1 MLLRLQESKLK
12 VWAFLKQVFFCQ
24 CSVNHSD
31 CENFTH
37 SLSSRG
43 MAWCVKTNCVNSLAL
58 SILLMRSIIRSLSL
72 IRLSRVVQS
81 ETPALL
87 VILKMSSKFAE
98 TVAAEFVLKRLR
110 SPHLETPTGPKSG
123 ETVQRK
129 RIKMTKSHNFHFL
142 NT

>member
-1 MLLRLQESKLK
+1 M
-12 VWAFLKQVFFCQ
+12 
-24 CSVNHSD
+24 
-31 CENFTH
+31 
-37 SLSSRG
+37 
-43 MAWCVKTNCVNSLAL
+43 
-58 SILLMRSIIRSLSL
+58 
-72 IRLSRVVQS
+72 QS

-129 RIKMTKSHNFHFL
+129 RIKMTKSH
-142 NT
+142 